1 MEGEI
6 RVGLPV
12 LGSEK
17 PGRRTLSADGDG
29 RADRKAGELAPGNEA
44 SNCIGIIKRCQL
56 GKISILSQPKR
67 EFFLLRLSTNQNCKK
82 PHQSQKTVAGQ
93 SALPVLHFQPVGK
106 YQLIG
111 HLLRLQPENVM
122 HYLLLIGAMLWLL
135 FLAPLKVTLLTAISV
150 AVITALIRHLAYS
163 MNGVTVSFGD
173 AAKAIGNSFI
183 FLVVSVFTLLS
194 FLKGSGV
201 THISGLPGLAVL
213 GAFLAA
219 YVLGFQV
226 SLRLSFGASSA
237 IALASTV
244 ASTGAFFLARSIL

>member
-1 MEGEI
+1 MPIGQNKYTEPAETGVFSCLLIGKPEVSKASSITESHCRI
-6 RVGLPV
+6 RRFACPEFPAYG
-12 LGSEK
+12 
-17 PGRRTLSADGDG
+17 
-29 RADRKAGELAPGNEA
+29 A
-44 SNCIGIIKRCQL
+44 SVSLFDTC
-56 GKISILSQPKR
+56 
-67 EFFLLRLSTNQNCKK
+67 
-82 PHQSQKTVAGQ
+82 A
-93 SALPVLHFQPVGK
+93 VLH
-106 YQLIG
+106 QL
-111 HLLRLQPENVM
+111 ENVM
-122 HYLLLIGAMLWLL
+122 HYLLLIGVMLWLL

-163 MNGVTVSFGD
+163 MNGVTVYFGD

-237 IALASTV
+237 IALASTA